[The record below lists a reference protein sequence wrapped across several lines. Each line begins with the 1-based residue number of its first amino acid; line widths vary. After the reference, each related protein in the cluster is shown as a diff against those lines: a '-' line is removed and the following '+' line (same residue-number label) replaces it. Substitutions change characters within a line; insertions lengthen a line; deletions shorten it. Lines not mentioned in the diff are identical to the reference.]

1 MKAKASTPAK
11 LKEYGKDGE
20 ELPYYHAKLQ
30 AQPKRSWI
38 LKMQKLQ
45 KAPKGSVGEAIA
57 EPEAKRHQRAE
68 AIAEPEAKARPKTGG
83 AQAIAEPEP
92 KGKAK
97 GKGKEPK
104 GKGKEPEP
112 KGKAKGKGKRSECK
126 SSPKVMAYSL
136 GKWVQKLTADE
147 ECVEEELLRLQ
158 MIWKDK
164 QDRTKP
170 ENREHYRRSPRGL
183 VIEKFTAERLAAQ
196 CTAQGLEA
204 RAKAKAAGAEEKEQL
219 AAQCKA
225 HGLEKRAQGMAAYH
239 NQQSAAASS
248 SSSAGPRFDN
258 GVFRRYLVKV
268 VKS

>member
-11 LKEYGKDGE
+11 LQEYGKDGE
-20 ELPYYHAKLQ
+20 ELPSWHAKLQ

-97 GKGKEPK
+97 GKGK
-104 GKGKEPEP
+104 G
-112 KGKAKGKGKRSECK
+112 
-126 SSPKVMAYSL
+126 VIAYSL
-136 GKWVQKLTADE
+136 GKVVQKLSADE
-147 ECVEEELLRLQ
+147 LEAEEELLRLQ
-158 MIWKDK
+158 MIWKDT

-170 ENREHYRRSPRGL
+170 ENREPYMRSPRGL
-183 VIEKFTAERLAAQ
+183 VIERFTAERLAAQ

-204 RAKAKAAGAEEKEQL
+204 RAKAKAAGAEPQEQL

-225 HGLEKRAQGMAAYH
+225 QGLEARAQARAAYQ